1 MKIGAVIQARMSSS
15 RLPGKVLRPIAGLP
29 LLAHV
34 TGRLALLKTTMQIVV
49 ATSVEPQDDAIV
61 AHCRQSAVACFRG
74 SERDVLARYAA
85 CAAENEFDHV
95 VRLTADN
102 PFTDIEELDRL
113 TEQHV
118 RDGND
123 YTHSFGK
130 LPVGVGAEIFSRAAL
145 VRSEREGHAE
155 NHREHINEYI
165 QENPQS
171 FRIGVLTVPPHK
183 RRPDVSVT
191 VDTERDYARACI
203 IAGRAA
209 GQWATTA
216 EVIANARDPR

>member
-1 MKIGAVIQARMSSS
+1 MKIGAVIQARMGSS

-34 TGRLALLKTTMQIVV
+34 TGRLGLLKTAMHIVV
-49 ATSVEPQDDAIV
+49 ATSTKPQDDAIA
-61 AHCRQSAVACFRG
+61 AHCRQSSVACFRG

-85 CAAENEFDHV
+85 CAAENDFDHI

-113 TEQHV
+113 SELHV
-118 RDGND
+118 REGND
-123 YTHSFGK
+123 YTHSFGE
-130 LPVGVGAEIFSRAAL
+130 LPIGVGAEIFSRAAL

-155 NHREHINEYI
+155 NHREHVNEYV

-171 FRIGVLTVPPHK
+171 FRIGMLTVPPNK
-183 RRPDVSVT
+183 RRPDLSLT
-191 VDTERDYARACI
+191 VDTEADYALACRV
-203 IAGRAA
+203 AGH
-209 GQWATTA
+209 ATGRWVTTT
-216 EVIANARDPR
+216 EVIAYARDPG